1 MRASTKYTTAVHIC
15 IFLQH
20 SPQTVV
26 SSSDI
31 AKSVKTNPVVI
42 RRLIQQLRENGIVQS
57 TGGSKG
63 GFSLARKAEN
73 ITLWDI
79 YMATREEEF
88 FKRPKVNPDCVV
100 SSNLK
105 LLVYDVFDEAEQSM
119 KKVLAGKTIAD
130 LDKKLIKILGE
141 KEAHEVIKAGR

>member
-1 MRASTKYTTAVHIC
+1 M
-15 IFLQH
+15 
-20 SPQTVV
+20 
-26 SSSDI
+26 
-31 AKSVKTNPVVI
+31 
-42 RRLIQQLRENGIVQS
+42 QQLLENGIVQS
-57 TGGSKG
+57 TGGAKG
-63 GFSLARKAEN
+63 GFSLTRKAEN

-105 LLVYDVFDEAEQSM
+105 LLVHDVFDEAEQSM
-119 KKVLAGKTIAD
+119 KKVLAGKTITD